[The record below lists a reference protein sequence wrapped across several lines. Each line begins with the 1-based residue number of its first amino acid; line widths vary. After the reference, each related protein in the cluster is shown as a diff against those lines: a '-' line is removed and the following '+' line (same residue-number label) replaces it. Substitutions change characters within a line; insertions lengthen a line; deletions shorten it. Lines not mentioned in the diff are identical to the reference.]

1 MSMMM
6 LYGLLMGIMVV
17 LGAMYLVIVGAGK
30 GHQWRS
36 LGVILQTAQASVIG
50 YMMMSQ
56 FLVGNVV
63 LYLRCNDLNGEKLP
77 LEMDHL
83 LLLLPP
89 TMSSASTKNRSL
101 WIEVVESR
109 MSIFKANSGHFH
121 TLSILFLLPIFFSL
135 VVYPSFHLALFHPDY
150 DFITQP
156 QFSHFF
162 LSSFEIVVPVAYTLF
177 LVLPFL
183 CAVAT
188 ITHSTVQ
195 ASCGKPINLVSSIK
209 SIRYSFFPLLST
221 FIVSQTIFISITL
234 IFALVL
240 VFLVQVLQTL
250 GLKYDSNHFLFLVIP
265 VVIVLLPVLI
275 WLQVNWSLAY
285 VIAVVESKWGF
296 ETLRRSAYLLKGKR
310 SVAMS
315 MMMLYGL
322 LMGIM
327 VVLGAMYL
335 VIVGAGK
342 GHQWRSLGVILQ
354 TAQASVIGYMMMSQ
368 FLVGNVVLYLRC
380 NDLNGEKL
388 PLEIDHLLLHQS
400 LANDHPP
407 PMSSA
412 SSKNRNLWTE
422 VVESR
427 MSIFKA
433 NSGHFHAL
441 SILFLLPISFSLVVY
456 PSFHLALF
464 HPDYDF
470 ISFAQPH
477 LFLSNFEIIVPT
489 MYSLFL
495 VLLFLCAVA
504 TTTYSAVHAS
514 YGRPINLVSSI
525 KSIRKSF
532 FPLLSTLVISQTI
545 FISITL
551 FFALIL
557 TIVVQIFQAL
567 ELIELKYDSNHF
579 LFWVV
584 PALIVLVPVLLWLQ
598 VNWSLAYVIAVVE
611 TKWGYET
618 LRKSAYLVKG
628 QRWVAFGI
636 HLYYGF
642 SMEMLMVCGSMFI
655 VIVGAA
661 KGNQWMSLGVILQTM
676 LVSVMGYIMMNQ
688 YLVANVVLYMK
699 YKDLNCE
706 KLHSETGG
714 EFVAGKYVSLSLDE
728 QKNHVTA

>member
-1 MSMMM
+1 
-6 LYGLLMGIMVV
+6 MVV
-17 LGAMYLVIVGAGK
+17 LGAMHLVIVGAAK
-30 GHQWRS
+30 GHKWRS

-63 LYLRCNDLNGEKLP
+63 LYMRCKDLNGEKLP

-109 MSIFKANSGHFH
+109 MSIFKANS
-121 TLSILFLLPIFFSL
+121 S
-135 VVYPSFHLALFHPDY
+135 
-150 DFITQP
+150 
-156 QFSHFF
+156 
-162 LSSFEIVVPVAYTLF
+162 
-177 LVLPFL
+177 
-183 CAVAT
+183 
-188 ITHSTVQ
+188 
-195 ASCGKPINLVSSIK
+195 
-209 SIRYSFFPLLST
+209 
-221 FIVSQTIFISITL
+221 
-234 IFALVL
+234 
-240 VFLVQVLQTL
+240 
-250 GLKYDSNHFLFLVIP
+250 
-265 VVIVLLPVLI
+265 
-275 WLQVNWSLAY
+275 
-285 VIAVVESKWGF
+285 
-296 ETLRRSAYLLKGKR
+296 
-310 SVAMS
+310 
-315 MMMLYGL
+315 
-322 LMGIM
+322 
-327 VVLGAMYL
+327 
-335 VIVGAGK
+335 
-342 GHQWRSLGVILQ
+342 
-354 TAQASVIGYMMMSQ
+354 
-368 FLVGNVVLYLRC
+368 
-380 NDLNGEKL
+380 
-388 PLEIDHLLLHQS
+388 
-400 LANDHPP
+400 
-407 PMSSA
+407 
-412 SSKNRNLWTE
+412 
-422 VVESR
+422 
-427 MSIFKA
+427 
-433 NSGHFHAL
+433 HFHAL
-441 SILFLLPISFSLVVY
+441 SILFLLPISFSLVGY
-456 PSFHLALF
+456 PFFHLALF

-477 LFLSNFEIIVPT
+477 LFHSNFEIIVPT
-489 MYSLFL
+489 VYSLFL

-504 TTTYSAVHAS
+504 TTTHSAVHAS
-514 YGRPINLVSSI
+514 YGRPINLVSST

-557 TIVVQIFQAL
+557 TIVVQILQAL

-584 PALIVLVPVLLWLQ
+584 PALIVLVPFLLWLQ

-618 LRKSAYLVKG
+618 LRRSAYLVKG
-628 QRWVAFGI
+628 QRWAAFGI

-642 SMEMLMVCGSMFI
+642 SMEMMMVCGSMFI

-661 KGNQWMSLGVILQTM
+661 KGNPWMSLAVILQIA

-699 YKDLNCE
+699 CKDLNGE

-714 EFVAGKYVSLSLDE
+714 EFVAGKYVSLPLDE